1 MGPLLHFAG
10 RPGFRAG
17 DATQANGGTRPEIP
31 SASRM
36 AEEASMN
43 QASQAEGTER
53 THSAADRAVRWA
65 QRLFVR
71 LGVLPFL
78 LVLALVVF
86 TALSKN
92 FLTTDNLVNVVRQS
106 VYLTIVALGQMLA
119 LLTGGFDL
127 SVGTIVALTSVVG
140 ATAMAGIAT
149 AAPDNLSL
157 AIALGCLAGIAAGT
171 LVGVTNGIGVAVFN
185 VSPFMM
191 TLGIASVG
199 FGIALYMTGGM
210 PVYGMPPQFGQI
222 FGFGRL
228 AGIPVPVFGAV
239 IIIALTWVLVNR
251 TPLGRYFY
259 AVGGNIKAAHLSG
272 ISTGRTL
279 FLTYTLCGFL
289 SAVCGMLLTAR
300 LETGEANIG
309 HSLPL
314 ESIAACVIGGVS
326 LRGGVGRVGNVV
338 LGALFIG
345 LVQNGMNLARI
356 ESYLQTVVLGALL
369 IFAVIVDQLRLRM
382 MASMRD

>member
-1 MGPLLHFAG
+1 
-10 RPGFRAG
+10 
-17 DATQANGGTRPEIP
+17 
-31 SASRM
+31 
-36 AEEASMN
+36 MN
-43 QASQAEGTER
+43 QQVHAQISARASSVTTRVLRQVQ
-53 THSAADRAVRWA
+53 H
-65 QRLFVR
+65 LFVR

-78 LVLALVVF
+78 LVLALIVF
-86 TALSKN
+86 TALSGN
-92 FLTTDNLVNVVRQS
+92 FLTTDNLINVVRQS

-140 ATAMAGIAT
+140 ATAMAAVST
-149 AAPDNLSL
+149 ASPDSIWL

-171 LVGVTNGIGVAVFN
+171 LVGVTNGVGVAVFN

-199 FGIALYMTGGM
+199 FGIALYMTSGM
-210 PVYGMPPQFGQI
+210 PVYGMPAQFGRV
-222 FGFGRL
+222 FGFGRFL
-228 AGIPVPVFGAV
+228 GIPVPVFGAV
-239 IIIALTWVLVNR
+239 VIVALTWVLVNR
-251 TPLGRYFY
+251 TALGRYFY

-326 LRGGVGRVGNVV
+326 LRGGVGRVGNVD

-356 ESYLQTVVLGALL
+356 ESYLQTVVLGVLL
-369 IFAVIVDQLRLRM
+369 ILAVIADQLRLRM